1 MTARGRG
8 RRWLQPG
15 GARLRHRLT
24 SLAAGCRARG
34 ARPYLHVLSSRR
46 GLASFASD
54 VPRPRA
60 GRVVAVVVFL
70 GLLAFPAAASTGA
83 GQVTVFAA
91 ASLTQVLPKID
102 PSARYSFAG
111 SDQLA
116 FQIQQGAPADVYAAA
131 SPKYPEQLYAQGLVL
146 RPAVFATNK
155 LILLLPA
162 SNPAGITSVF
172 DLKKPGIK
180 LVIGQQGVP
189 IGDYTRTILKNLGLS
204 SVLSNVVSQETDV
217 KNIVGKV
224 VLGEADAGFVY
235 LTDAKPVAGKVK
247 VVRLPGWAQP
257 KVKYEIAVVKASR
270 NRSAA
275 QAFVKKVLAKKG
287 RAALA
292 AAGFGLPK
300 KR

>member
-1 MTARGRG
+1 M
-8 RRWLQPG
+8 RRL
-15 GARLRHRLT
+15 ALLLT
-24 SLAAGCRARG
+24 LPAI
-34 ARPYLHVLSSRR
+34 
-46 GLASFASD
+46 
-54 VPRPRA
+54 
-60 GRVVAVVVFL
+60 
-70 GLLAFPAAASTGA
+70 LAFPAAASVGA
-83 GQVTVFAA
+83 SKITVYAA
-91 ASLTQVLPKID
+91 ASLTEVFPKID
-102 PSARYSFAG
+102 PAEQYSFAG

-131 SPKYPEQLYAQGLVL
+131 SPKYPDQLFSQGLVL
-146 RPAVFATNK
+146 KPVVFATNK

-180 LVIGQQGVP
+180 LLIGQKGVP

-224 VLGEADAGFVY
+224 VLGQADAGFVY

-257 KVKYEIAVVKASR
+257 KVRYEIAVVKASS
-270 NRSAA
+270 NRAAA
-275 QAFVKKVLAKKG
+275 QAFVKRVLAKKG
-287 RAALA
+287 RTALA

-300 KR
+300 LP